1 MLDVRLEMD
10 PETERENIYEKML
23 TRSENCTLV

>member
-10 PETERENIYEKML
+10 PETERGNIYEKTL
-23 TRSENCTLV
+23 TQSESCTFV

>member
-10 PETERENIYEKML
+10 PETERENIYEKTL
-23 TRSENCTLV
+23 TQSKNCTLV